1 MVAKPPPDTLNDR
14 LLIVLLE
21 LCTPRIMFRTSFT
34 CLSASLS
41 GIGRLVVDLR
51 FRYYCTYDIIA
62 LASLSF
68 TNTSSNFGLSSSPCF
83 LKNWFIALPVM
94 SYLLMVQFLFCL
106 ILYSKSLATASSS
119 SLEFADW
126 AWIVARLLRDPFEGR
141 PLLKDCCCLSC
152 WSSISWSGL
161 MTRSYIGSNLDWT
174 ILRISSIFNWEGLL
188 DLASRIISLLT
199 STISSSGGEAFTNTG
214 YA

>member
-1 MVAKPPPDTLNDR
+1 MFPLSLVWKHWLVASWKNTLSICNVDFEKISWRLVAKPPPDTLNDR

-21 LCTPRIMFRTSFT
+21 LCTPRIMLRTSFT

-119 SLEFADW
+119 SLEF
-126 AWIVARLLRDPFEGR
+126 
-141 PLLKDCCCLSC
+141 
-152 WSSISWSGL
+152 
-161 MTRSYIGSNLDWT
+161 
-174 ILRISSIFNWEGLL
+174 
-188 DLASRIISLLT
+188 
-199 STISSSGGEAFTNTG
+199 
-214 YA
+214 